1 MPSTFFGLTIAGS
14 ALNTFQAALNTTAN
28 NISNVNTKGYSR
40 QEAVRIAAEA
50 LRTNQRYG
58 TVGSGVVTTE
68 IIQKRDFYYDVKY
81 WENNAKT
88 GMYDSKLY
96 YMQQIEEY
104 LLNDDNQKGFTT
116 ILDEMFGALDT
127 LRETPEELDARKS
140 FISKSESFANFFQ
153 SMYTGFLKMQEDC
166 NQEIATQVDQIN
178 GIAQKIA
185 LLNKQINVIELQ
197 GSNANELRDQRA
209 LLVDELSDLVDVEV
223 RETKVTNTNHPE
235 IYTGGTNYLLKING
249 QTLVDSF
256 EYNTLTYVA
265 RDKKVN
271 QSDAEGLYDIYWTK
285 DNIPFNASGKNCTGR
300 LKRLFDTRDGN
311 NNQAFSGTVKSI
323 VPGADGDIVT
333 IMNPSITDINKMNM
347 PDDGIITLNNKD
359 YRYSGFTY
367 DAETKTY
374 QFQLKYTLSVEER
387 ESLNNRKANIGED
400 IDALGIPYYQ
410 AQANEFLRE
419 FAKQLNQIQQSGVD
433 LNGVAGGAFFVA
445 GNKADGSE
453 YNFAD
458 YDATGNMSTFKNDYY
473 KLTAANIKV
482 ADELKDPNRMVTL
495 TGKDLPDGVANQN
508 LVEQMQKLKT
518 EIKMFRGGGADS
530 FLKCLITDNSV
541 DTQKAETFLKNY
553 SNISNTIEQKRMSIS
568 AVDEDEE
575 GLDIVKFQNAYN
587 LASRMIQTMSEIYNR
602 LILETGV

>member
-300 LKRLFDTRDGN
+300 LKGLFDTRDGN
-311 NNQAFSGTVKSI
+311 NNQA
-323 VPGADGDIVT
+323 
-333 IMNPSITDINKMNM
+333 
-347 PDDGIITLNNKD
+347 
-359 YRYSGFTY
+359 
-367 DAETKTY
+367 
-374 QFQLKYTLSVEER
+374 
-387 ESLNNRKANIGED
+387 
-400 IDALGIPYYQ
+400 
-410 AQANEFLRE
+410 
-419 FAKQLNQIQQSGVD
+419 
-433 LNGVAGGAFFVA
+433 
-445 GNKADGSE
+445 
-453 YNFAD
+453 
-458 YDATGNMSTFKNDYY
+458 
-473 KLTAANIKV
+473 
-482 ADELKDPNRMVTL
+482 
-495 TGKDLPDGVANQN
+495 
-508 LVEQMQKLKT
+508 LVVQ
-518 EIKMFRGGGADS
+518 
-530 FLKCLITDNSV
+530 
-541 DTQKAETFLKNY
+541 
-553 SNISNTIEQKRMSIS
+553 
-568 AVDEDEE
+568 
-575 GLDIVKFQNAYN
+575 
-587 LASRMIQTMSEIYNR
+587 
-602 LILETGV
+602 

>member
-1 MPSTFFGLTIAGS
+1 MPSQFFGLTIAGS

-104 LLNDDNQKGFTT
+104 LLNDDSQKGFTT

-140 FISKSESFANFFQ
+140 FISKSQSMANFFQ
-153 SMYTGFLKMQEDC
+153 SMYTGFLKIQEDC
-166 NQEIATQVDQIN
+166 NQEIATQIDQIN

-209 LLVDELSDLVDVEV
+209 LLVDELSDVVDVDV
-223 RETKVTNTNHPE
+223 KETKVTNTSHPE

-300 LKRLFDTRDGN
+300 LKGLFDTRDGN
-311 NNQAFSGTVKSI
+311 NNQAFSGTVKSV
-323 VPGADGDIVT
+323 VPGAEGDIVT

-347 PDDGIITLNNKD
+347 ADEGIITLNNKE

-374 QFQLKYTLSVEER
+374 QFQLKWTLSVEER
-387 ESLNNRKANIGED
+387 ADLNNRKAIIGED
-400 IDALGIPYYQ
+400 IDAMGIPYYQ

-433 LNGVAGGAFFVA
+433 LNGAAGGAFFVA

-473 KLTAANIKV
+473 KLTAANVKV
-482 ADELKDPNRMVTL
+482 AYELNDPNRMVTL
-495 TGKDLPDGVANQN
+495 TKEDLPNGVANQN
-508 LVEQMQKLKT
+508 LVEQMQKLKS

-541 DTQKAETFLKNY
+541 DTQKSETFLKNY
-553 SNISNTIEQKRMSIS
+553 SNISDTIEQKRMSIS